1 MIYKEHKIIIFI
13 IAIITIVAMTLLLHH
28 FNMQIDNIIIN
39 NYASNIITFSSIT
52 VGFYI
57 AGISSL
63 LSSKYVEKLNTK
75 DPFIKT
81 QKKINTVIYYFKYA
95 IYLSLLTII
104 LAFILI
110 FNDIFNKFII
120 IILLS
125 FATTMIIINILFVIL
140 ILKLLSDAL
149 IIQSRKE

>member
-13 IAIITIVAMTLLLHH
+13 IAIIAIIATALLLHH
-28 FNMQIDNIIIN
+28 FNMQIDNTIIH
-39 NYASNIITFSSIT
+39 NYASNIITFCSIT

-81 QKKINTVIYYFKYA
+81 QRKIHTVIYYFKYA

-110 FNDIFNKFII
+110 FNSIFSKFII

-125 FATTMIIINILFVIL
+125 FTTTMIIINILFVIL